1 MNDCFITSALPVF
14 CKSVNLSANALQNIY
29 STDDKLTEF
38 SRQAQEFL
46 TQPLTFAKDSAIMWN
61 CNRVP
66 GETRMKQFRIL
77 VVDDEKRIVNF
88 LNSKLRAS
96 GYDVLTA
103 GDGFEALE
111 QAQAQEP
118 DLILLDIL
126 MPKMDGFETL
136 KRLRSFSSTPVIILS
151 AKGADIDKIKGL
163 GLGADDYLPKPFNP
177 DELIARIEAVK
188 RRIKPSDRRKTTELL
203 SLGDLRVDFK
213 ARKISLG
220 KEEKYLTRIEWL
232 LLSELTNNIGR
243 LMPYEELLSLVW
255 GPEYR
260 DDVQLLRTWISRLRA
275 KLEKNPDNPQLIST
289 VPKAGYIMNR
299 NPLERR

>member
-1 MNDCFITSALPVF
+1 
-14 CKSVNLSANALQNIY
+14 
-29 STDDKLTEF
+29 
-38 SRQAQEFL
+38 
-46 TQPLTFAKDSAIMWN
+46 
-61 CNRVP
+61 
-66 GETRMKQFRIL
+66 MKQFRIL
-77 VVDDEKRIVNF
+77 VVDDEKRILNF
-88 LNSKLRAS
+88 LNSKLKAS
-96 GYDVLTA
+96 GYEVLTA
-103 GDGFEALE
+103 CDGLEALE

-126 MPKMDGFETL
+126 MPKLDGFETL

-188 RRIKPSDRRKTTELL
+188 RRIKPGGRRRTTDLL
-203 SLGDLRVDFK
+203 YLGDLTVNFK
-213 ARKISLG
+213 ARKVTLG
-220 KEEKYLTRIEWL
+220 DEEKYLTRIEWL
-232 LLSELTNNIGR
+232 LLSEFANNMGR

-275 KLEKNPDNPQLIST
+275 KLERNPDDPQLIST

-299 NPLERR
+299 NAA